1 MHRMRK
7 PNSPDGAET
16 HITVAGAPQAEELPA
31 FLDEPRPTRL
41 SPNTSIWELF
51 EQLRRRCE
59 EAERQERSAQEGS
72 AG

>member
-31 FLDEPRPTRL
+31 FLDELPPDAPIPKHFNMGT
-41 SPNTSIWELF
+41 F
-51 EQLRRRCE
+51 EQLRRRGG
-59 EAERQERSAQEGS
+59 EAERQERSAQEGF